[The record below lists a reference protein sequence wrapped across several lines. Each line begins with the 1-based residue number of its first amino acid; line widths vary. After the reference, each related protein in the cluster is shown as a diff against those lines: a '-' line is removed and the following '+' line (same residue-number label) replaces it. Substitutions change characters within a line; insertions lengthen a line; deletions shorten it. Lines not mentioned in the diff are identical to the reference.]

1 MYRWC
6 EMSRVIESLL
16 SFDNLRY
23 LLSLV
28 IGAILSFST
37 LWHSVNKNAYE
48 LKAQSEKIMETVK
61 ESDEN
66 KAILKEIEKDIVLI
80 KLMLVR
86 LEKNAD

>member
-1 MYRWC
+1 
-6 EMSRVIESLL
+6 MSKVFESLL

-48 LKAQSEKIMETVK
+48 LKAQNEKIIETVK
-61 ESDEN
+61 DAEES
-66 KAILKEIEKDIVLI
+66 KAILREIEKDIVQI
-80 KLMLVR
+80 KILLTR
-86 LEKNAD
+86 IEANAN